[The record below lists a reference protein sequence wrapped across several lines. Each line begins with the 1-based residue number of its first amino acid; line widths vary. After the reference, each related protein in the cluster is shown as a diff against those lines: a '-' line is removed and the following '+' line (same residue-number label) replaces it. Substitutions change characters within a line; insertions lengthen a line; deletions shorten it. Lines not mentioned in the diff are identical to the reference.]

1 VHDGNG
7 PIIQTCESSE
17 VHESSAIFLKRL
29 DNLFESSS
37 ANDIIKTLSFRTFE
51 RSGRR
56 GASSHKVIGFNCVSS
71 RLAERTDNKEWH

>member
-1 VHDGNG
+1 M
-7 PIIQTCESSE
+7 QTCESSE

-37 ANDIIKTLSFRTFE
+37 ANDIIKTLCFVRIFE

-56 GASSHKVIGFNCVSS
+56 GVSSHKVIGFNCVSS
-71 RLAERTDNKEWH
+71 RLADGTDNKEQH